1 VAAWQSIRDN
11 PYLKRTLRCRRL
23 AQRDERR
30 AGGPLPRVPASDSA
44 IARAT
49 EANAACKS
57 GATADAE
64 EGWLTREASPGASAR
79 SMRED
84 RRSWEYCR
92 RGSLPSADAPL

>member
-49 EANAACKS
+49 EANAAC
-57 GATADAE
+57 
-64 EGWLTREASPGASAR
+64 
-79 SMRED
+79 
-84 RRSWEYCR
+84 
-92 RGSLPSADAPL
+92 

>member
-1 VAAWQSIRDN
+1 LRWLAHPTLVDRVSTYNGFSGVAARQSIRDN

-49 EANAACKS
+49 EANAAC
-57 GATADAE
+57 
-64 EGWLTREASPGASAR
+64 
-79 SMRED
+79 
-84 RRSWEYCR
+84 
-92 RGSLPSADAPL
+92 